1 MSQGQ
6 NMAQITVA
14 KCWELYKLCFIW
26 DLQSCLPTGAGPAGV
41 ASGASE
47 SSCQLF
53 ERAEV
58 GGRRREYPIFSRN
71 LRQYHEPET

>member
-1 MSQGQ
+1 
-6 NMAQITVA
+6 MAQITVA

-26 DLQSCLPTGAGPAGV
+26 DLQSCLPTGARPAGV

-58 GGRRREYPIFSRN
+58 GGRRSEYPIFSRN